1 MEKLVDT
8 LGITSL
14 PKSQVSVMAK
24 ELKGQVGAFRNRP
37 LGQGPYTF
45 VIADALVLKARE
57 NGRVV
62 IVHALV
68 AVGVN
73 ADGYR
78 ETLGMMSPPPKTAP
92 AD

>member
-14 PKSQVSVMAK
+14 PKPQVSVMAK

-45 VIADALVLKARE
+45 VIADALVLKARG

-62 IVHALV
+62 TSTPWSRS
-68 AVGVN
+68 GS
-73 ADGYR
+73 
-78 ETLGMMSPPPKTAP
+78 TSTATAKP
-92 AD
+92 WA